1 MALSTTGVQAMLER
15 LEIGELVFN
24 LKEVHHKCA
33 PSWNRRR
40 IARKFDGWQLTL
52 PGTLLCNGYATKDE
66 AVAAA
71 QQMVETCHDARHLAV
86 EMNKRAIAAGKTFYD

>member
-52 PGTLLCNGYATKDE
+52 PGTLLFSGENI
-66 AVAAA
+66 
-71 QQMVETCHDARHLAV
+71 
-86 EMNKRAIAAGKTFYD
+86 MNCPRAIWYSRYIEGELLSNEPVPVFTQKT